1 MNSKIIIKRAMATAL
16 TTIISG
22 FLGFLIFISHSYF
35 LNHYL
40 KTKNNLALS
49 LMLPMITAIITKS
62 ISSNLLLSLG
72 MIGALSII
80 RYRTPVKS
88 TYELTL
94 LFALVTVGIS
104 SIVNINYSIFL
115 TAVIMLISVAVYFL
129 SKINI
134 LKNINFE
141 NTSNNTEIIL
151 QTNKDFKVETL
162 DEYKNKLVSSEY
174 NFENENKKTF
184 VYKFENN
191 LEAEKFHKKISNEK
205 NILSIN
211 LQNYLN

>member
-1 MNSKIIIKRAMATAL
+1 MATAL
-16 TTIISG
+16 TTIIAG

-104 SIVNINYSIFL
+104 SIVNIQYSIFL
-115 TAVIMLISVAVYFL
+115 TTIIMLVSVVVYFL

-162 DEYKNKLVSSEY
+162 DEYKSKLVSSEY

-191 LEAEKFHKKISNEK
+191 LEAEKFHKKIANEK

>member
-1 MNSKIIIKRAMATAL
+1 MSTPL
-16 TTIISG
+16 TTITAG

-104 SIVNINYSIFL
+104 SIVNIKYSIFL
-115 TAVIMLISVAVYFL
+115 TAIIMLVSVVVYFL

-162 DEYKNKLVSSEY
+162 DEYKSKLVSSEY

-191 LEAEKFHKKISNEK
+191 LEAEKLHKKISNEK

>member
-1 MNSKIIIKRAMATAL
+1 MATAL
-16 TTIISG
+16 TTIIAG

-104 SIVNINYSIFL
+104 SIVNIKYSIFL

-162 DEYKNKLVSSEY
+162 DEYKSKLVSSEY

-191 LEAEKFHKKISNEK
+191 LEAEKLHKKISNEK

>member
-1 MNSKIIIKRAMATAL
+1 MATAL
-16 TTIISG
+16 TTIIAG

-62 ISSNLLLSLG
+62 ISSNILLSLG

-104 SIVNINYSIFL
+104 SIVNIKYSIFL

-162 DEYKNKLVSSEY
+162 DEYKSKLVSSEY

-191 LEAEKFHKKISNEK
+191 LEAEKLHKKISNEK

>member
-1 MNSKIIIKRAMATAL
+1 MATAL
-16 TTIISG
+16 TTIIAG

-62 ISSNLLLSLG
+62 ISSNILLSLG

-104 SIVNINYSIFL
+104 SIVNIKYSIFL
-115 TAVIMLISVAVYFL
+115 TAIIMLISVAVYFL

-162 DEYKNKLVSSEY
+162 DEYKSKLVSSEY

-191 LEAEKFHKKISNEK
+191 LEAEKLHKKISNEK

>member
-1 MNSKIIIKRAMATAL
+1 MATAL
-16 TTIISG
+16 TTIIAG

-104 SIVNINYSIFL
+104 SIVNIKYSIFL
-115 TAVIMLISVAVYFL
+115 TAIIMLVSVVVYFL

-162 DEYKNKLVSSEY
+162 DEYKSKLVSSEY

-191 LEAEKFHKKISNEK
+191 LEAEKLHKKISNEK

>member
-1 MNSKIIIKRAMATAL
+1 MATAL
-16 TTIISG
+16 TTIIAG

-62 ISSNLLLSLG
+62 ISSNIFLSLG

-104 SIVNINYSIFL
+104 SIVNIKYSIFL
-115 TAVIMLISVAVYFL
+115 TAIIMLISVAVYFL

-162 DEYKNKLVSSEY
+162 DEYKSKLVSSEY

-191 LEAEKFHKKISNEK
+191 LEAEKLHKKISNEK

>member
-1 MNSKIIIKRAMATAL
+1 MATAL
-16 TTIISG
+16 TTIIAG

-62 ISSNLLLSLG
+62 ISSNIFLSLG

-104 SIVNINYSIFL
+104 SIVNIKYSIFL

-162 DEYKNKLVSSEY
+162 DEYKSKLVSSEY

-191 LEAEKFHKKISNEK
+191 LEAEKLHKKISNEK

>member
-1 MNSKIIIKRAMATAL
+1 MATAL

-72 MIGALSII
+72 MIGAFSII

-104 SIVNINYSIFL
+104 SIVNIKYSIFL

-162 DEYKNKLVSSEY
+162 DEYKSKLVSSEY

-191 LEAEKFHKKISNEK
+191 LEAEKFHKKISNEQ

>member
-1 MNSKIIIKRAMATAL
+1 MATAL
-16 TTIISG
+16 TTIIAG

-62 ISSNLLLSLG
+62 ISSNILLSLG

-104 SIVNINYSIFL
+104 SIVNIRYSIFL

-162 DEYKNKLVSSEY
+162 DEYKSKLVSSEY

-191 LEAEKFHKKISNEK
+191 LEAEKLHKKISNEK

>member
-1 MNSKIIIKRAMATAL
+1 
-16 TTIISG
+16 
-22 FLGFLIFISHSYF
+22 
-35 LNHYL
+35 
-40 KTKNNLALS
+40 
-49 LMLPMITAIITKS
+49 ML
-62 ISSNLLLSLG
+62 
-72 MIGALSII
+72 
-80 RYRTPVKS
+80 V
-88 TYELTL
+88 
-94 LFALVTVGIS
+94 
-104 SIVNINYSIFL
+104 
-115 TAVIMLISVAVYFL
+115 SVVVYFL

-162 DEYKNKLVSSEY
+162 DEYKSKLVSSEY

-191 LEAEKFHKKISNEK
+191 LEAEKLHKKISNEK